1 MGEMK
6 GSEEGERESVREGE
20 VEQMTTRTAIQSV
33 CLSAPL
39 GHYMLTAS
47 ARLMVDRQ
55 TRQEPAA
62 STETDISTSSGTTGK
77 RGVREQPQQQMKRK

>member
-1 MGEMK
+1 
-6 GSEEGERESVREGE
+6 
-20 VEQMTTRTAIQSV
+20 MTAMTAIQSA

-62 STETDISTSSGTTGK
+62 STETDISTSSGTTGERGSK
-77 RGVREQPQQQMKRK
+77 RVASTTNEERGRMREGV

>member
-1 MGEMK
+1 MA
-6 GSEEGERESVREGE
+6 S
-20 VEQMTTRTAIQSV
+20 TAIQPA

-62 STETDISTSSGTTGK
+62 STETGISTSSGTTGERGSK
-77 RGVREQPQQQMKRK
+77 RVASTTNEERERMREGV